1 MGRLSLEMKA
11 LVQSLGLF
19 LWHAGRSGGRLV
31 LGPSL
36 PELSVVPPHR
46 TVCRRRIPGT
56 HHGHRLP
63 GPRAPPG
70 IAVPSALLRMGS
82 KRLLCARQRGLGHSS
97 HAEPRG
103 TRCASLCV
111 LPPPVATSYPAGQGR
126 PGVPSRWHLPSH
138 SPGAGHFAS
147 CHFPRPRWG
156 PELSSQ
162 KHGSHLDTV
171 VLCR

>member
-11 LVQSLGLF
+11 LVQSLGF
-19 LWHAGRSGGRLV
+19 LWHVGRSGGRLV

-70 IAVPSALLRMGS
+70 IAVPSALLRKGS

-103 TRCASLCV
+103 TRCASVCPSPSRGHV
-111 LPPPVATSYPAGQGR
+111 LSRRTGSPWGPLPLAPPQPLPWGR
-126 PGVPSRWHLPSH
+126 PLCFLP
-138 SPGAGHFAS
+138 
-147 CHFPRPRWG
+147 
-156 PELSSQ
+156 LSSSTL
-162 KHGSHLDTV
+162 GS
-171 VLCR
+171 